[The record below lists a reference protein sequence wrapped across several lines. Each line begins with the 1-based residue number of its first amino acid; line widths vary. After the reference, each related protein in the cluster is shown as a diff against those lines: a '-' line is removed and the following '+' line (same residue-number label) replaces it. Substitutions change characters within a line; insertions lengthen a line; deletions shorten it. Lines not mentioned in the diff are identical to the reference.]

1 LILIDTNVLM
11 YSFGKDDPYRRAST
25 QVLEAVANEELDA
38 NIDTEA
44 LQEILYFYSRR
55 GERDWGLRVFDAL
68 LRVFAAPL
76 PIAREDAVVARTLM
90 GGYSRLHA
98 RDAIHAA
105 VVLNHGLEAIISAD
119 RAFDE
124 ISEIKR
130 LDPLELY
137 P

>member
-1 LILIDTNVLM
+1 MILIDTNVLM
-11 YSFGKDDPYRRAST
+11 YSFGKDHPYRQAST
-25 QVLEAVANEELDA
+25 QVLEDVASEELNA

-44 LQEILYFYSRR
+44 LQEILYVYSQR
-55 GERDWGLRVFDAL
+55 GERKWGLRVFDAL
-68 LRVFAAPL
+68 LRVFPAPL
-76 PIAREDAVVARTLM
+76 PIAREETVIARTLM
-90 GGYSRLHA
+90 GGYASLHS
-98 RDAIHAA
+98 RDAVHAA